1 MFGKEFNT
9 DHWMINE
16 ITELGVSPDVASW
29 ITLAIDVLILILVA
43 IIVDVIARKFILRL
57 VQSLVAKSATEV
69 DDVFFENKVFR
80 GMAHVLP
87 ALVLL
92 IGSPII
98 LRDFPGA
105 LQYVTKLSYVLMVIA
120 VVLVFNAFLNSV
132 HVLLLRNPLFKDK
145 PVQSYV
151 QVAKLIGYLVAVVLI
166 ISALIG
172 KSPVVVLGAFGAVA
186 AVLIFVFKDTILGL
200 VASIQN
206 SVNDLI
212 RVGDWVSMEQFG
224 ADGDVID
231 ISLNTIKI
239 QNWDKTISSIPTY
252 LFTADSFKNWRGMED
267 SGGRRVKRAIR
278 MKISSIK
285 FCDSEMI
292 DRFSKFELIKDYLS
306 ERGDEIA
313 AHNQTLDSDTGFP
326 VNGRHLTNLGVF
338 RKYAERYVSANS
350 NTHQGM
356 TKMVRQLA
364 PTSEGV
370 PIELYF
376 FTKTTDWG
384 EYEGIQA
391 DVFDHLLASVHLF
404 DLEVFENPTGADFQK
419 LLEVN

>member
-1 MFGKEFNT
+1 MFEKEFNA
-9 DHWMINE
+9 DHWMINK
-16 ITELGVSPDVASW
+16 IMELGMSTEAASW
-29 ITLAIDVLILILVA
+29 ITLAMDVLILIFVA
-43 IIVDVIARKFILRL
+43 IIVDVIARKVILRL
-57 VQSLVAKSATEV
+57 VKSLVTKSSTEV

-80 GMAHVLP
+80 GIAHVLP
-87 ALVLL
+87 ALVIL
-92 IGSPII
+92 IGAPII
-98 LRDFPGA
+98 LDDFPIA
-105 LQYVTKLSYVLMVIA
+105 LTYVTKLSYVLMVLA
-120 VVLVFNAFLNSV
+120 VVLVFNAFMNSI

-151 QVAKLIGYLVAVVLI
+151 QVAKLIGYLVAGVLI
-166 ISALIG
+166 ISTLIG
-172 KSPVVVLGAFGAVA
+172 KSPIVVLGAFGAVA

-200 VASIQN
+200 VSSIQI

-212 RVGDWVSMEQFG
+212 RVGDWVTMDRFG

-252 LFTADSFKNWRGMED
+252 LFTADSFKNWRGMEE
-267 SGGRRVKRAIR
+267 SGGRRVKRSIN

-292 DRFSKFELIKDYLS
+292 NRFMKFELLSDYLS
-306 ERGDEIA
+306 DRGAEIA
-313 AHNQTLDSDTGFP
+313 THNQALNSDLSYP
-326 VNGRHLTNLGVF
+326 INGRHLTNLGVF
-338 RKYAERYVSANS
+338 REYASRYISVNS
-350 NTHQGM
+350 NTHQGL

-364 PTSEGV
+364 PTAEGV

-376 FTKTTDWG
+376 FTKTIEWG
-384 EYEGIQA
+384 EYERIQA

-404 DLEVFENPTGADFQK
+404 DLDVFENPSGADFK
-419 LLEVN
+419 KMTSRN

>member
-1 MFGKEFNT
+1 MFDKEFNA

-16 ITELGVSPDVASW
+16 ITELGFSPEMASW
-29 ITLAIDVLILILVA
+29 ITLAIDVFILVLIA
-43 IIVDVIARKFILRL
+43 ILVDVLARKVILRF
-57 VQSLVAKSATEV
+57 VQSIVAKSATEV
-69 DDVFFENKVFR
+69 DDVFFENRVFR
-80 GMAHVLP
+80 GIAHVLP
-87 ALVLL
+87 ALVIL
-92 IGSPII
+92 IGAPII
-98 LRDFPGA
+98 LKDFPVA
-105 LQYVTKLSYVLMVIA
+105 LTYVTKFSYVLMVVA
-120 VVLVFNAFLNSV
+120 VVLVYNAFLNSI

-145 PVQSYV
+145 PVQSYI
-151 QVAKLIGYLVAVVLI
+151 QVAKLIGYLVAGVMI

-200 VASIQN
+200 VASIQI

-212 RVGDWVSMEQFG
+212 RVGDWVSMERFG

-252 LFTADSFKNWRGMED
+252 LFTADSFKNWRGMEE
-267 SGGRRVKRAIR
+267 SGGRRVKRSVNV
-278 MKISSIK
+278 KISSIK
-285 FCDSEMI
+285 FCDFQMI
-292 DRFSKFELIKDYLS
+292 DRFSKFELIRDYIS

-313 AHNQTLDSDTGFP
+313 AHNQTLDSDAAYP
-326 VNGRHLTNLGVF
+326 VNGRHLTNIGVF
-338 RKYAERYVSANS
+338 RKYAERYISANTS
-350 NTHQGM
+350 THQEM
-356 TKMVRQLA
+356 TKMVRQLP
-364 PTSEGV
+364 PTSEGI

-391 DVFDHLLASVHLF
+391 DVFDHLLASVNLF
-404 DLEVFENPTGADFQK
+404 DLEVFEKPTGADFNK
-419 LLEVN
+419 FLDAN

>member
-1 MFGKEFNT
+1 MFDKEFNT

-69 DDVFFENKVFR
+69 DDVFFENQVFR

-98 LRDFPGA
+98 LRDFPDA
-105 LQYVTKLSYVLMVIA
+105 LQYVTKLSYILMVVA

-151 QVAKLIGYLVAVVLI
+151 QVGKLIGYLVAVVLI

-200 VASIQN
+200 VASIQI